1 MSDMDMFLDAI
12 DNLPEDVMQ
21 AKYEGNKP
29 KRTKRCKNIHEKTPF
44 DKTID
49 LHGLT
54 KIEAISVLRN
64 ILTHA
69 KGKRLK
75 ILVITGKGIHSQDS
89 YGVIREAVSNFLK
102 KVSPVYIREYK
113 YAAQKHGGYGAF
125 EIITK

>member
-1 MSDMDMFLDAI
+1 MDMFLDAI
-12 DNLPEDVMQ
+12 DNLPDDVMQ
-21 AKYEGNKP
+21 AKYEGNMP
-29 KRTKRCKNIHEKTPF
+29 KKTKRFKSIHEKTPF

-54 KIEAISVLRN
+54 KIEAIGILRN

-89 YGVIREAVSNFLK
+89 YGIIREAVSNFLK
-102 KVSPVYIREYK
+102 KASPVYVSEYK
-113 YAAQKHGGYGAF
+113 YADQKYGGDGAF